1 MDIQQ
6 IITQLQNKFG
16 GSLDSSKIT
25 GALKGMDLSSFSF
38 SDIVSKLKTDG
49 LIGDLDGDGVQESF
63 IEEIKGKASSML
75 GGMFGK

>member
-25 GALKGMDLSSFSF
+25 GALKGMDLSNSLTLFLS
-38 SDIVSKLKTDG
+38 
-49 LIGDLDGDGVQESF
+49 
-63 IEEIKGKASSML
+63 
-75 GGMFGK
+75 